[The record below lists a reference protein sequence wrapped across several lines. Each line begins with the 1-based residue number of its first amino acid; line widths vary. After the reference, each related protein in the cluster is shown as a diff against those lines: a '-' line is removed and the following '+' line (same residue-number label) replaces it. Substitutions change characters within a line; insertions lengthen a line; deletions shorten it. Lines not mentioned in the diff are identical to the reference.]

1 MPIDPTQPA
10 IALAPCQERGH
21 FKKRLKMRA
30 YVLTGKKYV
39 HIFE

>member
-1 MPIDPTQPA
+1 MA
-10 IALAPCQERGH
+10 ACQDRGR
-21 FKKRLKMRA
+21 FKKRLKVRA